1 MQTSAQGVAAL
12 ELEEGVVLR
21 AYRDVTGVW
30 TIGAGLTA
38 ASGVVRPKA
47 GMVITTAEATNLMQR
62 ALREKYEP
70 AVEVAMSRISN
81 GGAAVE
87 RPKQH
92 EFDAGISFHWNTGA
106 IKSASWVKLW
116 LAKVGRKD
124 IAVSLM
130 QWNKSDGKVLPSLT
144 ARREREAA
152 MLFDGTYRSA
162 TPSFVPSAMFARW
175 GIPLTS
181 TEKAAAR
188 EALLSLGY
196 QPGPMLD
203 SVLKDAV
210 MRFQGDHGLTVDGVI
225 GRATLTT
232 LQRRLNARSE
242 AKVTGTT
249 VVATGAGAAVP
260 AGQSDITDALLS
272 IPYVQTVLVA
282 AVVCIGVAYLY
293 RHRDTVAAKINRILP
308 RVAALLRSF

>member
-21 AYRDVTGVW
+21 AYLDVTGHW
-30 TIGAGLTA
+30 TIGPGLTA

-47 GMVITTAEATNLMQR
+47 GMVISAAEATNLMQR

-70 AVEVAMSRISN
+70 AVEVAMSRISY

-144 ARREREAA
+144 TRREREAA

-162 TPSFVPSAMFARW
+162 TPFSVPSAMFARW

-272 IPYVQTVLVA
+272 IPYVQTALVA

-293 RHRDTVAAKINRILP
+293 RHRDTVAAKINHILP

>member
-12 ELEEGVVLR
+12 ELEEGIVLR
-21 AYRDVTGVW
+21 AYLDGAGVW

-47 GMVITTAEATNLMQR
+47 GMVITAAEATNLLQQ
-62 ALREKYEP
+62 ALRTNYEP
-70 AVEVAMSRISN
+70 TVEVAMSRVSY
-81 GGAAVE
+81 GGAAIE
-87 RPKQH
+87 RPKPH
-92 EFDAGISFHWNTGA
+92 EFDAAVSFHWNTGA
-106 IKSASWVKLW
+106 IKSASWVKQW
-116 LAKVGRKD
+116 LAKAGR
-124 IAVSLM
+124 ATVVESLKK
-130 QWNKSDGKVLPSLT
+130 WNKGGGKVLPGLT

-152 MLFDGTYRSA
+152 MLLDGVYRA
-162 TPSFVPSAMFARW
+162 AAPSQPRSFIYARW

-260 AGQSDITDALLS
+260 EGQSDITDALLS
-272 IPYVQTVLVA
+272 IPYVQTALVA